1 MDIMVMTGMVMEHQ
15 ELMRVRLRTVDRVES
30 HI

>member
-1 MDIMVMTGMVMEHQ
+1 MDIMVMTGMVMELQ